1 MISGKQLSL
10 RYKNKNGSLLALN
23 EVSFELKEGRIT
35 TFMGQSGAGKTTL
48 LKCIANLHP
57 CYEGIITCNGQDLK
71 TLSPIERATTVGFV
85 LQQFHLF
92 PHLTVLQNCT
102 LALVEVQGV
111 PEEAAKEKAAE
122 LLRLLGL
129 ESFTS
134 AFPSQLSGGQQQRVA
149 IARALALSPK
159 VLLLDEPTSSLDP
172 ESKKSLEILLLELNA
187 RGVTIVLSS
196 HDMPFI
202 HRIMDYIYFMENGTI
217 IEAWDHKNEALVSK
231 PKIQHFLSPVDLFQ
245 DA

>member
-1 MISGKQLSL
+1 MIAGKQLSL
-10 RYKNKNGSLLALN
+10 QYKNKNGPLLALN

-48 LKCIANLHP
+48 LKCIANLHLQ
-57 CYEGIITCNGQDLK
+57 YEGMITCDERDLK
-71 TLSPIERATTVGFV
+71 TLRPIERATTVGFV

-92 PHLTVLQNCT
+92 PHLTALQNCT

-111 PEEAAKEKAAE
+111 SEEEAKDKAVE
-122 LLRLLGL
+122 FLRLLGL
-129 ESFTS
+129 EPFYKR
-134 AFPSQLSGGQQQRVA
+134 FPSQLSGGQQQRVA

-159 VLLLDEPTSSLDP
+159 VLLLDEPTASLDP

-187 RGVTIVLSS
+187 KGVTIALSS

-202 HRIMDYIYFMENGTI
+202 HKIMDYIYFMENGTI
-217 IEAWDHKNEALVSK
+217 IETWDYKNEALISK
-231 PKIQHFLSPVDLFQ
+231 PKIQQFLSHQ
-245 DA
+245 